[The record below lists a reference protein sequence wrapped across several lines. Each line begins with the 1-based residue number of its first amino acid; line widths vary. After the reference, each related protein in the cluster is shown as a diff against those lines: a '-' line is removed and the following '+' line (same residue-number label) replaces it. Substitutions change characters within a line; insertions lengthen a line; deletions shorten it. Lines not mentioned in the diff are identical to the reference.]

1 MRALERLSRGDLILL
16 AEQQQVLLAELVAA
30 RERDAATIAE
40 LRAAHQRA
48 QAEIAELRAERETM
62 RVAMAELRASN
73 ERLQAR
79 VLELEGELAKLKRGG
94 PRGMP
99 GLKPDEP
106 AAKAEA
112 TLRKRRDRGVGRQR
126 SAPTRTEIHA
136 AERCPDCGTELS
148 GGSVARTREVIDLV
162 PGTAEITEHVVI
174 ERRCPQCR
182 RRVVPPLDLGEQ
194 VLGQQRLGIGLLAL
208 IATLREEGRL
218 PVEVIQWYLSTLHGL
233 EVSVGAIIAASHQV
247 AQRGEAEVAQ
257 IGARV
262 RASPL
267 VQADETGWRQNGKNG
282 YVWTFS
288 TPTERYFVYG
298 GRNKEMVDLV
308 LGDAFAGVLV
318 SDFYK
323 AYDHVRTS
331 KQRCWAHL
339 LRDAHELRKQ
349 HPQDAC
355 VQTWVDDLHRLYLDA
370 VAWVE
375 TASAAP
381 RPRAVAARGFDARLL
396 ALAQPYLAAPTAP
409 QHTLSKRIAQYLGE
423 LLTFVREP
431 AVPPD
436 NNAAERSLRHLVT
449 SRKISGGSRS
459 PNGTATK
466 MALATLFGT
475 WRAQGV
481 NPYFACRQLLSPQV

>member
-1 MRALERLSRGDLILL
+1 MRSLGSLSRGDLILL
-16 AEQQQVLLAELVAA
+16 AEQQQALLSELVAA
-30 RERDAATIAE
+30 RERDRAEIAG
-40 LRAAHQRA
+40 LRAANERA
-48 QAEIAELRAERETM
+48 QAEIVELRAERE
-62 RVAMAELRASN
+62 VARAALAEVRAANEQLRT
-73 ERLQAR
+73 R
-79 VLELEGELAKLKRGG
+79 VLELEGELEKLKKGG

-99 GLKPDEP
+99 GLKPAEP
-106 AAKAEA
+106 VSPAEA
-112 TLRKRRDRGVGRQR
+112 KPRKRRARGAGRVR
-126 SAPTRTEIHA
+126 SAPTRSVVHA
-136 AERCPDCGTELS
+136 AERCPDCGTALS
-148 GGSVARTREVIDLV
+148 GGSVKRTREVIDLM
-162 PGTAEITEHVVI
+162 PGTIEIVEHVVV
-174 ERRCPQCR
+174 ERRCAQCR
-182 RRVVPPLDLGEQ
+182 RRVVPTLDLGEQ
-194 VLGQQRLGIGLLAL
+194 VVGQQRLGITLLAL
-208 IATLREEGRL
+208 IVTLREAGRL
-218 PVEVIQWYLSTLHGL
+218 PIEMIQWYLATVHGL
-233 EVSVGAIIAASHQV
+233 ELSVGAIVAASHQV
-247 AQRGEAEVAQ
+247 AARGATEVAQ
-257 IGARV
+257 VRERV

-298 GRNKEMVDLV
+298 GRDRGMVDQV

-339 LRDAHELRKQ
+339 LRDAHDLRRQ
-349 HPQDAC
+349 HPEDAR

-370 VAWVE
+370 TAFVA
-375 TASAAP
+375 TAPTDLLARATAAG
-381 RPRAVAARGFDARLL
+381 GFDARLL
-396 ALAQPYLAAPTAP
+396 ALAQPWLGDATAP

-431 AVPPD
+431 GVPPD

-459 PNGTATK
+459 DDGTAAK

-475 WRAQGV
+475 WRVQGA
-481 NPYFACRQLLSPQV
+481 NPFLTCRQILSPQV